1 MLLVVLG
8 LCVQV
13 TYDIKGFMDKNK
25 DLLFKD
31 LSQAMFA
38 SDQMLLRTL
47 FPEGDPEAAHL
58 KRPPTTGKQFKVRPP
73 VTSSPHAQRLSLG
86 SLCLHSDGL

>member
-1 MLLVVLG
+1 ML
-8 LCVQV
+8 QV

-58 KRPPTTGKQFKVRPP
+58 KRPPTTGKQFKVRP
-73 VTSSPHAQRLSLG
+73 TAALSSFAESFSLG
-86 SLCLHSDGL
+86 SVHVHCDGL